1 MLNPDAKLNHDI
13 FSNNIQEAPT
23 RDGFGQGLLE
33 AGKEE
38 NVVVLSADLEESTRC
53 HWFAKVYPNR
63 FFECGV
69 AEQNMIAMSAGL
81 AVAGK
86 IPFVSSYANF
96 SPGRAWEQVRTLI
109 CYNNANVKIAGH
121 HAGISVGPDGATHQA
136 TEDVAIMRALPN
148 MKVVVPCDVIEAQ
161 KAVLSAVQ
169 IYGPTYL
176 RFQREKT
183 PIITTKETPFV
194 FGKAQVFWQSK
205 KKNPNVLI
213 IGMGPIIYNA
223 LLAAKELEKE
233 GIASVVLNNHT
244 IKPLDEKEILDW
256 AKKSG
261 AVVTVEEHNI
271 IGGLG
276 GAVSELLSQK
286 FPLPVERVGI
296 QDVFGESGKPE
307 ELIKKYRL
315 DVKDVISAV
324 KKVIKRK

>member
-1 MLNPDAKLNHDI
+1 M
-13 FSNNIQEAPT
+13 T
-23 RDGFGQGLLE
+23 
-33 AGKEE
+33 
-38 NVVVLSADLEESTRC
+38 T
-53 HWFAKVYPNR
+53 
-63 FFECGV
+63 
-69 AEQNMIAMSAGL
+69 IAAGL

-96 SPGRAWEQVRTLI
+96 SPGRAWEQARTTI

-148 MKVVVPCDVIEAQ
+148 MKVVVPCDSIEAQ

-183 PIITTKETPFV
+183 PIMTTKETPFV
-194 FGKAQVFWQSK
+194 FGKAQIFWQSK
-205 KKNPNVLI
+205 NPSSAHRSGLRRAGKNPDVLI

-233 GIASVVLNNHT
+233 GVASVVLNNHT
-244 IKPLDEKEILDW
+244 VKPLDEKEILDW
-256 AKKSG
+256 AKKAG

-271 IGGLG
+271 VGGLG

-315 DVKDVISAV
+315 GVPDIVRAV
-324 KKVIKRK
+324 KKAIRRK